1 MKDLSKGTIS
11 IKGFS
16 FEVTTSRPETYL
28 GILPQP
34 KDFVPQVVTTTRAIK
49 LEEHKVDFENNLD
62 LSPDEVQS
70 TNKVVSDMF
79 NSLIMAGTQL
89 AHAMNIDKAAERE
102 HRLTIMRL
110 EDELD
115 AKKHSRIQASRNS

>member
-34 KDFVPQVVTTTRAIK
+34 KDFVPQVITTTRAIK
-49 LEEHKVDFENNLD
+49 LEEHKVEFENNLD
-62 LSPDEVQS
+62 LSPDEVHS
-70 TNKVVSDMF
+70 TNKVVSEMLKDLITAGSQVMFAANADSMARRQHEKDMA
-79 NSLIMAGTQL
+79 I
-89 AHAMNIDKAAERE
+89 
-102 HRLTIMRL
+102 LT
-110 EDELD
+110 DDLD
-115 AKKHSRIQASRNS
+115 AKKHARIHASRQ

>member
-34 KDFVPQVVTTTRAIK
+34 KDFVPQVITTTRAIK

-89 AHAMNIDKAAERE
+89 AHAMNTDKAAERE

-115 AKKHSRIQASRNS
+115 AKKHSRIQASRNI